1 MHEEHREMPVKQGSG
16 IRKSGK
22 VFGQGQKTAR
32 ANFQKVYRLILCKR
46 FALVD
51 VVEMA
56 KAYSNDLRQ
65 KLLGA
70 YDAGKGALA
79 QLAAQFGVSVDWAY
93 KISSARKRTGSMDR
107 ALQSRHG
114 PPSKVD
120 RAQVTRLLAVQP
132 DLLLR
137 ELAVELRAA
146 TGTQVSPQQ
155 LCRVVRELGLRRKKS
170 RSTPANGTRKK
181 IGFDASNL

>member
-1 MHEEHREMPVKQGSG
+1 MIPRSPRAV
-16 IRKSGK
+16 
-22 VFGQGQKTAR
+22 R

-155 LCRVVRELGLRRKKS
+155 LCRVVQELGLRRKKS

-181 IGFDASNL
+181 TGFDASNL